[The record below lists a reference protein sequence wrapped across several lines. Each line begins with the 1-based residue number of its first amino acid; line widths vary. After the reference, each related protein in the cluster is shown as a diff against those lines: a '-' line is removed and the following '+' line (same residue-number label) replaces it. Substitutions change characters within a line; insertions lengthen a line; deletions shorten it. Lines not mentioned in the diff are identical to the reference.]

1 MARILSVSA
10 QETMQMEYTKFEE
23 IRLANHPELD
33 EKWVQA
39 RIAEDPAILGLGED
53 VILRDKE
60 RAQPGAGILD
70 LLLQDGDW
78 RYEVEVQLGATDP
91 SHIIRTIEYWDI
103 ERRRYPQYEHTAV
116 IIAEDIT
123 SRFLNVIGLFNGAIP
138 IVAIQMKAFKN
149 QGQVGLVF
157 TTIMNQM
164 SLGLEEEDEETYEQV
179 DREYWE
185 TRKGSKETVAMA
197 DEVLNLAKQF
207 DGSLKL
213 NYNKGYIGMVKNG
226 RSNNFITFEPKKK
239 HTWVRLRLERSKEI
253 TDKLESTDL
262 DVSYKWRR
270 YRLRLRPGEIEENTD
285 TITDLVREAY
295 NVASGG

>member
-1 MARILSVSA
+1 
-10 QETMQMEYTKFEE
+10 MEFTKFEE
-23 IRLANHPELD
+23 IRLTNHPDLD

-60 RAQPGAGILD
+60 RAQPRAGVLD

-138 IVAIQMKAFKN
+138 IVAIQMRALKN
-149 QGQVGLVF
+149 QDKVGLIF
-157 TTIMNQM
+157 TTVMNQM
-164 SLGLEEEDEETYEQV
+164 SLGFEEEDEETYEPV

-185 TRKGSKETVAMA
+185 NRGSKETVAMA
-197 DEVLNLAKQF
+197 DEILNLVKEF
-207 DGSLKL
+207 DGSLEL
-213 NYNKGYIGMVKNG
+213 NYNKGSIGMVKNG
-226 RSNNFITFEPKKK
+226 RSNRFIVFIPRKK
-239 HTWVRLRLERSKEI
+239 HTWLLLRLERSKEI
-253 TDKLESTDL
+253 TDKLESTGL

-295 NVASGG
+295 NAASGG